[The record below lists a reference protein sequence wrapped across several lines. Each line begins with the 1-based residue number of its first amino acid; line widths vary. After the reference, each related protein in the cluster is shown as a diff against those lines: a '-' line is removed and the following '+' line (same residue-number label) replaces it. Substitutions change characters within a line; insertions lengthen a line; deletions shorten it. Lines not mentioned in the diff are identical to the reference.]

1 MKIRNIL
8 TGTIALASLITAAQ
22 ADVEIRVTGATAF
35 RAAAT
40 KAIYDKFVAGGS
52 FTFAHDV
59 AANATPGLAVQGANR
74 ATFKGTFPGIPG
86 VTTVRCSWNGSVE
99 GIRAVALGGSFNP
112 LFIQDA
118 ALASPGTDLNEAAN
132 ENALKT
138 GDTLAQLAKFS
149 FSDVRQTSTPIA
161 SPVLNPSDASVGIT
175 TFALIANEGAPAG
188 FTNITSQ
195 QFKALFGSGKLPL
208 SVFTGS
214 PADTKNVYAS
224 GRNDGSGTRTTYM
237 AESGLGITTQVV
249 QYVATSSTGTAISV
263 IRKAPS
269 TATLGAGTFASTLW
283 GQDID
288 GNGGYV
294 SGSALRTDFGKTSA
308 SVQVLDADG
317 SELEPAGTD
326 LLLATFLTTS
336 DARNAASNG
345 GKILG
350 WNGHGLTSLQTS
362 STLSIA
368 DRDAI
373 AQGKYTAWSV
383 QQLYYS
389 GSLSADETT
398 FDTAV
403 RTGIPAGLLP
413 SRLNGIPSSEM
424 AVFRSDDGAPVGP

>member
-1 MKIRNIL
+1 MNIRNIL
-8 TGTIALASLITAAQ
+8 TGTIALSTLVTAAQ

-35 RAAAT
+35 RSASM

-59 AANATPGLAVQGANR
+59 AANVTPGLAVQGANR
-74 ATFKGTFPGIPG
+74 ATFKGTFPGISG

-99 GIRAVALGGSFNP
+99 GVRAVALGGAFNP

-118 ALASPGTDLNEAAN
+118 ALASPGGDTNEAAN
-132 ENALKT
+132 ENANKT
-138 GDTLAQLAKFS
+138 GDTLAQLAKFT
-149 FSDVRQTSTPIA
+149 FTDVRQTSTPVA
-161 SPVLNPSDASVGIT
+161 SPVLNPSDAAVGIT

-188 FTNITSQ
+188 LTNVTSQ

-208 SVFTGS
+208 SVFTGNS
-214 PADTKNVYAS
+214 ADTKYVYAS

-237 AESGLGITTQVV
+237 AESGLGITTLVTQF
-249 QYVATSSTGTAISV
+249 VATSSTGTAINV

-269 TATLGAGTFASTLW
+269 TATLGAGTYASTLW
-283 GQDID
+283 GQDLD

-294 SGSALRTDFGKTSA
+294 SGSTLRTDFGKTSS
-308 SVQVLDADG
+308 SVRVLDADG

-326 LLLATFLTTS
+326 LLLLTFLTTP
-336 DARNAASNG
+336 DARTAASNG

-350 WNGHGLTSLQTS
+350 WNGYGLTSLQSS
-362 STLSIA
+362 STLSTA

-373 AQGKYTAWSV
+373 AQGVYTAWSY
-383 QQLYYS
+383 QQFYYS

-398 FDTAV
+398 FDTAI

-413 SRLNGIPSSEM
+413 SRLNGIPLSEM
-424 AVFRSDDGAPVGP
+424 AVVRSDDGSPVAP